1 MLKITHIYRFGLLQK
16 ALFCLGLFL
25 ALGTTGAFAQFAVT
39 EDFRGSGNPDI
50 IIGDDAALTSGN
62 ADPVNQG
69 WLRLTNSDNY
79 KKGSAYVNKSFPSS
93 LGVLVDFEFKM
104 WRNKN
109 ADGADGI
116 GVFLFDG
123 TSAFKLGGNGGSM
136 GYTSGNGSATGLA
149 GGYVGI
155 GLDAYGNFANPV
167 NGPKRGGPA
176 GNGVEAVRANAV
188 IMRGPTTTNN
198 TDNVVNGVQPTNRYL
213 AGSTITVLNNNNDN
227 NSFSFAD
234 AGTSVNND
242 RAQNAL
248 DYNTN
253 VTTRPAD
260 NIYYRRIQIEI
271 ERLSANG
278 IYRISVRWKIRPD
291 VNSPFRLVTSYI
303 TTDVPP
309 ALLKLGFSASTGG
322 DINFHEIR
330 NLLVTTPNNIRVIKR
345 GNKEWLRGL
354 TSTNSAT
361 NQIQYTIEINNDT
374 DMQVDN
380 IKFEDYLTN
389 ADGGV
394 VPFVTNI
401 TTPGGFLIES
411 ITPSGFVGNP
421 QSASF
426 TRDNAAGKI
435 SHNLL
440 SIAANG
446 IAYVTVT
453 GRLTGVPTGN
463 LLKNKVVVTPQYDTD
478 MNNNTSIVETPVLAE
493 GADVTAVNIV
503 DHTCSDG
510 SNLFTIRAAS
520 VGTDGLIV
528 GTGNNSA
535 RLKMVI
541 TLPASTG
548 FSIGS
553 YNFDGWDVVSQSTNN
568 GLATYTLLSNQSQT
582 ITSGNSYSY
591 PIIFTINK
599 TTPYTAY
606 STTAVSSYI
615 NSSGNNIE
623 SPGNTTNNT
632 SVANVYAIPLPPT
645 VSNVYYCQGSTPLQL
660 TATRNPNNASTS
672 GYTLKWYF
680 SESGGFSSDFA
691 PTPSTEAGGIQSFWV
706 SQVNGTCEGPRARID
721 VYVSPTP
728 TPGTISGNQ
737 NICSGTTPGKISN
750 VTAGNNGSAAG
761 LTFGTIRYRWQYSD
775 DNGENWIDIS
785 NSNSPEYTPP
795 SAITA
800 TRQYQRITISRLT
813 NNGINK
819 DCESS
824 GSNPVTVTVSAPTP
838 GMIGTNQTV
847 CYNTAPNS
855 ITTASGAGNAPT
867 GAGTLS
873 YIWEHFPSNATNWS
887 TLTGPGTSGESYLP
901 PVLTVTTRYRR
912 STVSNS
918 TVSGN
923 SRTCTSGVS
932 NIVTI
937 TVQGIVNPGGIA
949 GDQSICPGATPTA
962 LTSTTPG
969 SSSTAGAAIT
979 YRWESS
985 TNAGGTWGT
994 AAGTATNIDYTFSGG
1009 VSLTTYYR
1017 RITISTLNGKACEAP
1032 SGNVIISVVSPT
1044 PGTIGNSQTVCFGTA
1059 PTLFTTV
1066 AGFAA
1071 TGAGNLTYQW
1081 YESFNNVD
1089 FNPISNANLETY
1101 QEPNNLTINKY
1112 YRRVTFSNTNGTS
1125 CQSVFSNTI
1134 TVTAAAFLGAGGL
1147 VDDNKTV
1154 CSGGTPTTI
1163 QSQSPGTGT
1172 APITYAWQSSTDN
1185 ITYSGD
1191 IAGQNGPTYSPGP
1204 LTQNTWFRRYT
1215 IGTYNSGTT
1224 TCRSSSPTNAIKV
1237 TVAPIATP
1245 GKIKSS
1251 QTVCNGTAPQ
1261 RILNDIDGTDTNGGY
1276 IWQVSSV
1283 TNPTWTNI
1291 AGETTSSYQPPII
1304 NVTTSYRRIGVSNSS
1319 GVLCPGTE
1327 VSNVVTM
1334 TVPSVPTNG
1343 KIGYD
1348 QNVCNN
1354 AIPALLTSVE
1364 DGTGGTGYQWQV
1376 SDNGTDGWSNIA
1388 GATSSTYQPGVATYT
1403 RFYRRLT
1410 INNTCP
1416 SSGTNVVRILVNT
1429 YPNSG
1434 SISGTQSVCTGN
1446 KPADLTGDSGWAGG
1460 GTGTYRWY
1468 SSTNGTTWNFT
1479 GVTAQNY
1486 VFSDPIAATTLYRR
1500 GLTSSPCYGE
1510 VFTNTVTVT
1519 VSAAPT
1525 GGTIALAQ
1533 TVCYGAVPNPLT
1545 SSQPG
1550 SVANYRWES
1559 SPNGSAN
1566 SWSNTGVT
1574 TEGYTFSAG
1583 LNQTTHYRRV
1593 TISTTCVG
1601 EAYSNTI
1608 IITVAAQVS
1617 AGSVGSNQIICY
1629 NTVPATLQPSGST
1642 STTNYRW
1649 DSSPSGNANTWTP
1662 TGVTTADFK
1671 FTAPL
1676 TQTTYY
1682 RRATISGSCEA
1693 YATPVVITVM
1703 SRVEEGSISGDQNI
1717 CMDTAPAR
1725 IGPGTQGSG
1734 QGDITYKWESQ
1745 VEGSTN
1751 WTVIAGASE
1760 ASYLPPVIRKTT
1772 QYRRTTI
1779 STSVINGFTSKC
1791 ESASTTGTVVVTV
1804 RNCKVITNPMIYQKV
1819 KN

>member
-421 QSASF
+421 QSTSF

-785 NSNSPEYTPP
+785 NSNSSEYTPP

-923 SRTCTSGVS
+923 SRTCTSSAS

-937 TVQGIVNPGGIA
+937 EVQGQINPGTLTAASNQTICA
-949 GDQSICPGATPTA
+949 NSRPNPLTNATDASITNALPTSG
-962 LTSTTPG
+962 LV
-969 SSSTAGAAIT
+969 
-979 YRWESS
+979 YRWES
-985 TNAGGTWGT
+985 
-994 AAGTATNIDYTFSGG
+994 ATNTNGPWATIANGTTNGASYTFPTSGNG
-1009 VSLTTYYR
+1009 STVAVTTYYR
-1017 RITISTLNGKACEAP
+1017 RVAVFTRSSDGKVCQEQTAYATVTVGLPSAGSIS
-1032 SGNVIISVVSPT
+1032 SDQIICK
-1044 PGTIGNSQTVCFGTA
+1044 NSQPAKLTSASGE
-1059 PTLFTTV
+1059 
-1066 AGFAA
+1066 AGSAS
-1071 TGAGNLTYQW
+1071 GDLSYQW
-1081 YESFNNVD
+1081 YSSNQPVD
-1089 FNPISNANLETY
+1089 NFSPISGATEEGYQPGSLGGTTYFLRTTKSTNNGVTCESARTNAV
-1101 QEPNNLTINKY
+1101 K
-1112 YRRVTFSNTNGTS
+1112 
-1125 CQSVFSNTI
+1125 I
-1134 TVTAAAFLGAGGL
+1134 TVVEFPNPGQITNTDKYACYNTTPTEITSSTAGSATDGAVISYRWQQTTDAANTVWSGDIPNATSANYTPGPLMQTTSFRRFTIATYPNAECRSTSPTNTVKVNVSVVPTSGTIKNDQ
-1147 VDDNKTV
+1147 VV
-1154 CSGGTPTTI
+1154 CSGTTPNNI
-1163 QSQSPGTGT
+1163 LNDQQGTGSSGL
-1172 APITYAWQSSTDN
+1172 TYLWQSSTDGVN
-1185 ITYSGD
+1185 WTNLSTANPDYQPQGGINQTTY
-1191 IAGQNGPTYSPGP
+1191 Y
-1204 LTQNTWFRRYT
+1204 RRFG
-1215 IGTYNSGTT
+1215 IS
-1224 TCRSSSPTNAIKV
+1224 K
-1237 TVAPIATP
+1237 
-1245 GKIKSS
+1245 
-1251 QTVCNGTAPQ
+1251 NGTAEC
-1261 RILNDIDGTDTNGGY
+1261 Y
-1276 IWQVSSV
+1276 
-1283 TNPTWTNI
+1283 
-1291 AGETTSSYQPPII
+1291 A
-1304 NVTTSYRRIGVSNSS
+1304 
-1319 GVLCPGTE
+1319 TE
-1327 VSNVVTM
+1327 
-1334 TVPSVPTNG
+1334 PS
-1343 KIGYD
+1343 
-1348 QNVCNN
+1348 
-1354 AIPALLTSVE
+1354 
-1364 DGTGGTGYQWQV
+1364 
-1376 SDNGTDGWSNIA
+1376 
-1388 GATSSTYQPGVATYT
+1388 
-1403 RFYRRLT
+1403 
-1410 INNTCP
+1410 
-1416 SSGTNVVRILVNT
+1416 
-1429 YPNSG
+1429 
-1434 SISGTQSVCTGN
+1434 
-1446 KPADLTGDSGWAGG
+1446 
-1460 GTGTYRWY
+1460 
-1468 SSTNGTTWNFT
+1468 
-1479 GVTAQNY
+1479 
-1486 VFSDPIAATTLYRR
+1486 
-1500 GLTSSPCYGE
+1500 
-1510 VFTNTVTVT
+1510 NTVTVT
-1519 VSAAPT
+1519 VPVT
-1525 GGTIALAQ
+1525 NGGTIASAQ
-1533 TVCYGAVPNPLT
+1533 TICYGTAPQLLT
-1545 SSQPG
+1545 SATGGAGTGTNITYKWQAYPS
-1550 SVANYRWES
+1550 
-1559 SPNGSAN
+1559 NGSA
-1566 SWSNTGVT
+1566 WADISNATNETYQPGTLTVT
-1574 TEGYTFSAG
+1574 TR
-1583 LNQTTHYRRV
+1583 YRRV
-1593 TISTTCVG
+1593 TTSTVTKGPANCSTG
-1601 EAYSNTI
+1601 TSNEIT
-1608 IITVAAQVS
+1608 ITVSAQVS

-1725 IGPGTQGSG
+1725 ICPGTQGSG

-1772 QYRRTTI
+1772 RYRRTTI